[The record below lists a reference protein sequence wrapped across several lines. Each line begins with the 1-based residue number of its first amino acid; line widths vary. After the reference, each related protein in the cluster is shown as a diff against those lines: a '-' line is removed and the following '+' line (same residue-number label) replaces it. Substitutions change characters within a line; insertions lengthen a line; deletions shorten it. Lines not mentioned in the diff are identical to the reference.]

1 MYTNISTMEHLEKGP
16 STSGPLP
23 PPMTTPATTTTTT
36 TTAPYQPPPH
46 HGNSNNADRDIT
58 SPKVCRI
65 CLEEDLPQ
73 TMIAPCRCK
82 GSSRW
87 VHRDCLDEWRLTQPD
102 RAFSK
107 CTECGFEYYLQP
119 IYREVLADGEQADG
133 RNDFGC
139 CCCVGTTTPA
149 NVGNTDIGSNEH
161 RHRRRRRCL
170 FFALV
175 SRDICFGTLVL
186 QLVIAALG
194 ALVWA
199 VDVNQALPQAW
210 PAVSQHPISMYY
222 LLGWLFLLIL
232 IGLYGSIALCCNGC
246 SFQNAIPRLGLPPPP
261 PTPTITTSSSAGITI
276 PSAPTNSNQRALHGD
291 RNGMV
296 AATTTYG
303 GAHVEGNTTP
313 TTAHRNYDSSSVDYY
328 RRARRSR
335 QRRYQH
341 GDGGGYYYRNS
352 HNTCTDCC
360 FYGCYDCHP
369 CYIYNGGNHGSCCC
383 CCCDSGGGGGG
394 DCDCCHHSSTGAA
407 AAGQHDC
414 CCCDV
419 DTSGSNSNN
428 DCGDGAHILLLILLL
443 LAVVLAV
450 IGFFVGVA
458 ITVVAFQR
466 VVQNHIHLLQKR
478 ELIREFQVMD
488 LSSYD
493 MDMPLPSAPMK
504 QAIETSTSTRHPL
517 PSAPEMPE
525 EDARYLKKMGLM
537 DG

>member
-1 MYTNISTMEHLEKGP
+1 MYTNISTMEDLNKGP
-16 STSGPLP
+16 STSGGPLP
-23 PPMTTPATTTTTT
+23 APLTTT
-36 TTAPYQPPPH
+36 PYQPPPPPPPH
-46 HGNSNNADRDIT
+46 DQDNNNGKIEDDTT
-58 SPKVCRI
+58 SPKMCRI
-65 CLEEDLPQ
+65 CLEEDLPH

-119 IYREVLADGEQADG
+119 IYREVLSDGEQQG
-133 RNDFGC
+133 EGHNEGLGC
-139 CCCVGTTTPA
+139 CCCIGTMATSA
-149 NVGNTDIGSNEH
+149 NGDSDIRNSDEH
-161 RHRRRRRCL
+161 RRNRQRRRCL
-170 FFALV
+170 FYALV
-175 SRDICFGTLVL
+175 TRDVCFGTLVL

-194 ALVWA
+194 TLIWA

-210 PAVSQHPISMYY
+210 PTVAEHPISMYY
-222 LLGWLFLLIL
+222 LLGWLFLLVL

-246 SFQNAIPRLGLPPPP
+246 SFQEAIPRFGLPPPP
-261 PTPTITTSSSAGITI
+261 RTATTSPSTGMAI
-276 PSAPTNSNQRALHGD
+276 PSAPTNSNQRALHSD
-291 RNGMV
+291 RSGM
-296 AATTTYG
+296 TTTYG
-303 GAHVEGNTTP
+303 GAFVEGNTT
-313 TTAHRNYDSSSVDYY
+313 AYSNYDSSSVEYY
-328 RRARRSR
+328 RRARRNR
-335 QRRYQH
+335 QRRYQR
-341 GDGGGYYYRNS
+341 GGYYSNS

-369 CYIYNGGNHGSCCC
+369 FYIYNGGSHGGCCC
-383 CCCDSGGGGGG
+383 CCCDGGSSTGDGGD
-394 DCDCCHHSSTGAA
+394 DCDCCHHSSSGTA

-419 DTSGSNSNN
+419 GTSGGNNNN
-428 DCGDGAHILLLILLL
+428 DCGDGAHVLLFILLL

-504 QAIETSTSTRHPL
+504 EDIEASTPTRHPL

-525 EDARYLKKMGLM
+525 EDARYLKKMGLI
-537 DG
+537 DN